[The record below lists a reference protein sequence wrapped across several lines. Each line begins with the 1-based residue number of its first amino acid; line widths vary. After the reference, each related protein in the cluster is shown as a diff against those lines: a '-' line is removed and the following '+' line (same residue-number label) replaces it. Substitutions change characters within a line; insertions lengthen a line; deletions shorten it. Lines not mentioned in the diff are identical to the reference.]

1 MSDDKFP
8 CDRRTMARTPMSK
21 EQAAQW
27 LADNKDAI
35 ADWNAF
41 VEKNGLPLA
50 DYRLF

>member
-1 MSDDKFP
+1 MSDEKVP
-8 CDRRTMARTPMSK
+8 CDYRPTARTPVNK

-50 DYRLF
+50 DYRQF